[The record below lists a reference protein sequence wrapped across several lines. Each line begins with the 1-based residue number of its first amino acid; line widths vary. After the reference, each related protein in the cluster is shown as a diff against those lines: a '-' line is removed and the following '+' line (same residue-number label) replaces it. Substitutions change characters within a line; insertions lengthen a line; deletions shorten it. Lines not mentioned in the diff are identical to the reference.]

1 MGNDVQLCL
10 RPAHFQHGFL
20 KPDKSLAAAICCN
33 ANAIITM
40 IRKHFSQQT
49 RDTHD
54 IETQHPDEF
63 VISQI
68 ELSKP
73 GALRAINALRL
84 RCLHSTSENF
94 SVRAR
99 EVS

>member
-20 KPDKSLAAAICCN
+20 RPDKSLAAAISCN
-33 ANAIITM
+33 ADAIITM
-40 IRKHFSQQT
+40 IREHFSQQT
-49 RDTHD
+49 RDPYD
-54 IETQHPDEF
+54 IETQHPDDF
-63 VISQI
+63 VMIQI

-73 GALRAINALRL
+73 GALCAINALRL

-94 SVRAR
+94 SVHAR